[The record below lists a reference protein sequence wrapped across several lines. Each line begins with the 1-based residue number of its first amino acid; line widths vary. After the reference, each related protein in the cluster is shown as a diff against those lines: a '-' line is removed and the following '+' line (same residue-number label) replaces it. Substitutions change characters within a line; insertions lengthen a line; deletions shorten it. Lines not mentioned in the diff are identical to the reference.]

1 MARNVDIINQQ
12 GTEFGPPFFVFV
24 GHSLGGAAAQCLCG
38 RVANSRSI
46 SLNVSFRITK
56 QGGAACTNP
65 VLVSFCKKLYP
76 EPRSGEDV
84 LAAPND
90 DEFTR
95 RSSANKT
102 GRTWSG

>member
-46 SLNVSFRITK
+46 SLNVS
-56 QGGAACTNP
+56 
-65 VLVSFCKKLYP
+65 LYNKGWRGLH
-76 EPRSGEDV
+76 E
-84 LAAPND
+84 
-90 DEFTR
+90 
-95 RSSANKT
+95 SSIVWP
-102 GRTWSG
+102 WSG